1 MPEYAIETAALRR
14 EFGRNVAVAGLS
26 LAVPRGEVFGF
37 LGPNGAGKTT
47 SLKLLLG
54 LVAPTSGSGTVLGA
68 PLGNTEVRARIG
80 FLPEHFRFHDCLN
93 ARELL
98 YFHGRLLGLPARG
111 LDTRIE
117 ALLLRVGLDDA
128 AHRPLRTYSKGMV
141 QRAGLAA
148 ALLGSPEL
156 VFLDEPTSG
165 LDPLGRLLVRDVID
179 ELRAGGASVFLNSHL
194 LGEVEAT
201 CDRVAFVKN
210 GRRRARD
217 EAREARRARST
228 SSCAS
233 AASTTR
239 CSKGSRRSAPVSRA
253 TTRSCACTPTPRACC
268 RSSRAGSSAAAS
280 RSTSC
285 AAAARR
291 SRNGSSRSWAKTK
304 GRVDDMRGTLL
315 IARLTWL
322 ETRRRRIALAA
333 LVCGLLFLA
342 VFASA
347 IYFGFRHA
355 AARRAPPTPWGCASP
370 RRC

>member
-54 LVAPTSGSGTVLGA
+54 LVAPTSGGGTVLGA
-68 PLGNTEVRARIG
+68 PLGNTEARARIG

-98 YFHGRLLGLPARG
+98 YFHGRLLGLPTRG

-128 AHRPLRTYSKGMV
+128 GHRPLRTYSKGMT
-141 QRAGLAA
+141 QRAGLAQ

-179 ELRAGGASVFLNSHL
+179 ELRANGASVFLNSHL

-201 CDRVAFVKN
+201 CDRVAFVKSGVVVHELSLAN
-210 GRRRARD
+210 AQGTLDVELR
-217 EAREARRARST
+217 
-228 SSCAS
+228 
-233 AASTTR
+233 
-239 CSKGSRRSAPVSRA
+239 V
-253 TTRSCACTPTPRACC
+253 
-268 RSSRAGSSAAAS
+268 
-280 RSTSC
+280 
-285 AAAARR
+285 
-291 SRNGSSRSWAKTK
+291 
-304 GRVDDMRGTLL
+304 GRVDDALL
-315 IARLTWL
+315 
-322 ETRRRRIALAA
+322 EGLAA
-333 LVCGLLFLA
+333 FGTGVTREDTLVRMHANAESVLPDLA
-342 VFASA
+342 RWLV
-347 IYFGFRHA
+347 
-355 AARRAPPTPWGCASP
+355 ARGVALYELRC
-370 RRC
+370 RRKSLEEWFVEVMGEDQRPG